1 LLCES
6 FFAEEEMRNKQDMLE
21 SGLVDL
27 KSLCAGLEE
36 RLKCAE
42 AQTEVFMQIL
52 VFLEVMSFLR
62 FLLVDW
68 EFYYLLIHW
77 IGTYLQAL
85 LLAHKKDIEALQASE
100 REQANLHQSI
110 EKLNKE
116 LIASAQ
122 QVGVLQDVNKR
133 LQEYNTSLQQYNTK
147 LQSEASSA
155 AEAISRTQKE
165 KVAIMENLST
175 LRGHSTTL
183 SSQLDSAKASLQEK
197 LSQNKLLMDDTDRL
211 RVELQRISEDRDQRV
226 TQVLC
231 FASAFPYAN
240 ACCQ

>member
-42 AQTEVFMQIL
+42 AQTE
-52 VFLEVMSFLR
+52 
-62 FLLVDW
+62 
-68 EFYYLLIHW
+68 
-77 IGTYLQAL
+77 AL
-85 LLAHKKDIEALQASE
+85 LLARKKDIEALQASE
-100 REQANLHQSI
+100 REQANLHQNI

-116 LIASAQ
+116 LVASAQ

-231 FASAFPYAN
+231 FASAFP
-240 ACCQ
+240 